1 MEKRGRFGQYV
12 EGLDAS
18 QLTAFHKII
27 EGQNV
32 FVTGQ
37 AGTGKSELIKRIV
50 HCWTD
55 EGLKH
60 AICATT
66 GIAAVSIGGR
76 TFHSVFWMRP
86 GDEDPAIKAEDIY
99 KRIRETRA
107 GDYYVRIMRAMQAVV
122 IDEVSM
128 MSGGLLQKTSDLMKI
143 VRQNGRPM
151 GGLQVVMVGD
161 FFQLGP
167 VDRSALK
174 PLFQTEVFRD
184 MYDSAVMLQ
193 LNEMY
198 RQSDKAFQSLL
209 GRMRTGRL
217 TSDDIHVLQSRVG
230 VDVSVDGIAPT
241 ILYATNRD
249 VDAVNEGALGE
260 LPGPVETF
268 SRYAGH
274 GIVRAR
280 GLTGGTEASAAAL
293 EKFLRDLRDSEVRLK
308 VGAQVMLTFNFK
320 DLGLV
325 NGSRGVVEDFV
336 EVVDRVGLAGA
347 KGPKGFPPSILDD
360 FDHKHRSVL
369 IKGRKFPRVKFL
381 KADGTSISILVPLV
395 RFERRTDDV
404 LAYAWVCPL
413 RLAWATT
420 VHKSQGQT
428 LDCVQI
434 SLDSSVFAEGQAYV
448 AVSRARCLR
457 GLSLSAFDPAV
468 VRANAAVLEFYEATF
483 GP

>member
-76 TFHSVFWMRP
+76 TFHSVFWVRP

-99 KRIRETRA
+99 KRIRDTRA
-107 GDYYVRIMRAMQAVV
+107 GAYYVRIMRALQAVV

-128 MSGGLLQKTSDLMKI
+128 MSVGLLQKTSDLMKF
-143 VRQNGRPM
+143 VRQNGRAM

-184 MYDSAVMLQ
+184 MYESSIMLKT
-193 LNEMY
+193 MY
-198 RQSDKAFQSLL
+198 RQSDEAFQSLL

-217 TSDDIHVLQSRVG
+217 TPEDIHVLQSRVG
-230 VDVSVDGIAPT
+230 ADVSVDGIVPT

-268 SRYAGH
+268 SRHAGH

-280 GLTGGTEASAAAL
+280 DLTGGTEASAAAL

-308 VGAQVMLTFNFK
+308 VGAQVMLTFNFL

-336 EVVDRVGLAGA
+336 EVTDRA
-347 KGPKGFPPSILDD
+347 KGPKGFPPEILDD
-360 FDHKHRSVL
+360 LTKKHRSVL

-404 LAYAWVCPL
+404 LAYAWACPL

-468 VRANAAVLEFYEATF
+468 VRANSAVLEFYEATF